1 MPAQLIDTGDAVVD
15 YSVFKTPDTEHLKE
29 SREYARSAAH
39 DSLENVVAGCIESLR
54 RNG

>member
-15 YSVFKTPDTEHLKE
+15 YSVFQTPDTEHLKE
-29 SREYARSAAH
+29 SRDYARSAH
-39 DSLENVVAGCIESLR
+39 EPLENVVAGCIESLR